1 MQRSGTCGA
10 SDTPPASLGRRSL
23 LRASAGAVGA
33 ALTGGAAGALGPAAH
48 AATPAPRTP
57 SMDPV
62 PLPAPSGPCPVGT
75 TRLHLVDTRRT
86 DPYAPT
92 RTPRELMVQLW
103 YAADGGSARTTAPY
117 LTGGLLPLVE
127 QRFTLPAGSL
137 SRVRTQSRAGA
148 PVSRALRDAPLILYS
163 PGRQDPAATGT
174 AFAQE
179 LASQGCVVA
188 GVNHTYDGPVEFPDG
203 RVVPG
208 NPPTSDPEELRRYS
222 DVRAA
227 DLRFVLD
234 VLSGERGPSPA
245 PAVSAAVDFGRVGAF
260 GHSLGGSASAEALR
274 TDARFSAGVVLD
286 GRLRTD
292 AVRTGLTRPFMLF
305 TEDSTDAGWDAFM
318 AAHRAWGR
326 KVNLLGTR
334 HYGVTDLAPL
344 GVGLELADTWPP
356 ERFQR
361 FFGSLDGRR
370 AQAVTSRYVAAFFG
384 LHLCGRAA
392 PELDAPGADLPEV
405 RIAWRQEAEG

>member
-1 MQRSGTCGA
+1 MA
-10 SDTPPASLGRRSL
+10 
-23 LRASAGAVGA
+23 
-33 ALTGGAAGALGPAAH
+33 GGAAGTLGPAAR
-48 AATPAPRTP
+48 AATHAPRTP
-57 SMDPV
+57 STDPV

-92 RTPRELMVQLW
+92 RTPRELMVQVW
-103 YAADGGSARTTAPY
+103 YAADTGSARTTAPY

-127 QRFTLPAGSL
+127 QRFTLPTGSL

-163 PGRQDPAATGT
+163 PGRRDPAATGT

-179 LASQGCVVA
+179 LASQGCVVV
-188 GVNHTYDGPVEFPDG
+188 GVSHTYDGPAEFPDG

-208 NPPTSDPEELRRYS
+208 APPTSDPERLRRYS
-222 DVRAA
+222 DVRTA

-245 PAVSAAVDFGRVGAF
+245 PAVSAAVDFDRVGAF

-274 TDARFSAGVVLD
+274 TDARFSAGAALD
-286 GRLRTD
+286 GRLWTD
-292 AVRTGLTRPFMLF
+292 AVHTGLTQPFMSF
-305 TEDSTDAGWDAFM
+305 TAAAKDASGSSDAPRDAFT

-326 KVNLLGTR
+326 TVHLPGTG
-334 HYGVTDLAPL
+334 HYGFTDLAPL
-344 GVGLELADTWPP
+344 GVGLQLADSWPP
-356 ERFQR
+356 ERFRR
-361 FFGSLDGRR
+361 FFGTLDGRR

-384 LHLCGRAA
+384 LHLRGRPA
-392 PELDAPGADLPEV
+392 PELDAPGADLPDLPEV
-405 RIAWRQEAEG
+405 RVARRREAKG

>member
-1 MQRSGTCGA
+1 MAR
-10 SDTPPASLGRRSL
+10 
-23 LRASAGAVGA
+23 
-33 ALTGGAAGALGPAAH
+33 
-48 AATPAPRTP
+48 AATPAPRTA
-57 SMDPV
+57 STDPV

-92 RTPRELMVQLW
+92 RTPRELMVQVW
-103 YAADGGSARTTAPY
+103 YAAGTDSGRTTAPY

-127 QRFTLPAGSL
+127 QRFTLPTGSF

-148 PVSRALRDAPLILYS
+148 PVSRALRDAPLVFYS

-179 LASQGCVVA
+179 LASQGYVVV
-188 GVNHTYDGPVEFPDG
+188 GVNHTYDGPTEFPDG

-208 NPPTSDPEELRRYS
+208 NPPTSDPEQLRRYS

-245 PAVSAAVDFGRVGAF
+245 PAVSAAVDFDRVGAF

-274 TDARFSAGVVLD
+274 TDARFSAGIVLD
-286 GRLRTD
+286 GRLQTD
-292 AVRTGLTRPFMLF
+292 AVRTGLTQPFMLF

-334 HYGVTDLAPL
+334 HYSFTDLAPL
-344 GVGLELADTWPP
+344 GVGLELAKSWPP
-356 ERFQR
+356 EQFQR

-370 AQAVTSRYVAAFFG
+370 SQAVTSRYVAAFFG
-384 LHLCGRAA
+384 LHLRGRPA

-405 RIAWRQEAEG
+405 RIAWRREAAG